1 VKNKEPGIRGQR
13 PGTGSRGLGAGRRKL
28 EIGDQ
33 EPAAGDQE
41 PGTGR
46 GPGVGLAKARVGQ
59 QAGVGQEPGAGDQT
73 RQNAGARQ
81 TVGLVVLLVAVL
93 AAYANHFQNEFHFDD
108 LHSITGNTFIQE
120 LRNVP
125 RFFVDPTLSSTMPDH
140 AMYRP
145 VVTTSLAVDY
155 RLGHGFTPFWFHLST
170 FVWFALQLV
179 LMFFLFRRIMDR
191 TDPHPSNVWTALLA
205 TACYGLHPVNAE
217 TVNYI
222 VQRAD
227 VYCTLGVVA
236 SLLWFAAYPAQRKWG
251 WYLVPAVLAFLSK
264 APALIFPFL
273 LLAYVWLFGKRRRL
287 LSTLPSF
294 VVTAAAA
301 VLTSKI
307 TPASFQGGAMSDS
320 LYRLTQPWVALRY
333 FVAFFWP
340 AQLSANNDWAYVS
353 GPFSGAA
360 LAGYAFVAALLVM
373 AFYASQRR
381 EARPIAFGIIWFV
394 LALLPTSLMPLAEV
408 ANDHRMFFPFVGLA
422 LAVFWSLRLLLFR
435 KTARLTTNGAWV
447 RGAAAALIAVMAAEA
462 AGTHQRNQVWR
473 SEESLWRDVTIKS
486 PKNGVGM
493 MNYGITFMA
502 RGDYTTGLS
511 YLQRA
516 KELMPDYYS
525 AELNLGIAYGG
536 LGRDEEAEKE
546 FKRAVALASNLAE
559 PHFYYGRWLKSKGR
573 LGEAQLEL
581 EAAIR
586 ANQVYFPARTLLIEV
601 YTEQKNFATRDRL
614 IADTLRQSNDGELA
628 RRFMEER
635 ATPEAL
641 LNLSA
646 KYCNAGNYED
656 CLAAAKRAIEL
667 RPAYAEA
674 YNNIAAAYIAM
685 QKWDEGI
692 QAAREAL
699 RINPGYEAAKSNLEW
714 AQGHKR

>member
-1 VKNKEPGIRGQR
+1 MK
-13 PGTGSRGLGAGRRKL
+13 RR
-28 EIGDQ
+28 
-33 EPAAGDQE
+33 
-41 PGTGR
+41 GR
-46 GPGVGLAKARVGQ
+46 GPGAGGQARPIASGP
-59 QAGVGQEPGAGDQT
+59 GVAGQEPGAGGQEPAAGPPAAY
-73 RQNAGARQ
+73 RQAAC
-81 TVGLVVLLVAVL
+81 LAVLLLAVL
-93 AAYANHFQNEFHFDD
+93 AAYTNHFQNDFHYDD
-108 LHSITGNTFIQE
+108 FHSITGNAFIQD

-155 RLGHGFTPFWFHLST
+155 RLGHGFKPFWFHLST
-170 FVWFALQLV
+170 FLWFAVQLA

-191 TDPHPSNVWTALLA
+191 ADPPRSNSPAAWANSWTALLA
-205 TACYGLHPVNAE
+205 TACYGLHPANAE

-222 VQRAD
+222 VQRAE

-236 SLLWFAAYPAQRKWG
+236 SLLWFAALPAQRKWG
-251 WYLVPAVLAFLSK
+251 WYLIPAVLAFLSK

-273 LLAYVWLFGKRRRL
+273 LLAYVWLFGKRRL
-287 LSTLPSF
+287 LSTLPAF
-294 VVTAAAA
+294 LVTAAAA

-307 TPASFQGGAMSDS
+307 TPPSFQGGATSDS

-333 FVAFFWP
+333 FLAFFWP
-340 AQLSANNDWAYVS
+340 TELSANNDWAYVT
-353 GPFSGAA
+353 GPFSGEAV
-360 LAGYAFVAALLVM
+360 AGYVFVAGLLGI
-373 AFYASQRR
+373 AFYAARHRQ
-381 EARPIAFGIIWFV
+381 ARPIAFGIFWFF

-422 LAVFWSLRLLLFR
+422 LAVFWSLRLALFR
-435 KTARLTTNGAWV
+435 KTSRLTTNGAWV
-447 RGAAAALIAVMAAEA
+447 RGAAAALVVVMAAEA
-462 AGTHQRNQVWR
+462 AGTHRRNQVWR
-473 SEESLWRDVTIKS
+473 TEESLWRDVTIKS

-493 MNYGITFMA
+493 MNYGITFIA
-502 RGDYTTGLS
+502 RGDYPTGLS

-516 KELMPDYYS
+516 QALMPDYYS

-536 LGRDEEAEKE
+536 LGRDEEAERQFE
-546 FKRAVALASNLAE
+546 RAVALAPNLAE

-573 LGEAQLEL
+573 LGEAQAQL

-586 ANQVYFPARTLLIEV
+586 ANQAYFPARSLLIEV
-601 YTEQKNFATRDRL
+601 YTEQKSLPARDRL
-614 IADTLRQSNDGELA
+614 IEDTLRLSHNDELA
-628 RRFMEER
+628 RRYMQER
-635 ATPEAL
+635 ATPEGL

-699 RINPGYEAAKSNLEW
+699 RIKPDYEAARSNLDW
-714 AQGHKR
+714 ALGHKR